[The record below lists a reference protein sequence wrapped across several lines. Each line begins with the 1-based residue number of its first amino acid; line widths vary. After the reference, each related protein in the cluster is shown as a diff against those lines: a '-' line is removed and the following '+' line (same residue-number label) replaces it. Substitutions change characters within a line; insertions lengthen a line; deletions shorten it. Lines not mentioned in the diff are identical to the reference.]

1 MTELTPMD
9 TQGLQMPFKY
19 LQKIH
24 LTSSLNL
31 QVIWFCMS
39 HSFIKIFLYMIVENE
54 TDTSSDDDISV
65 VAGNTGN
72 EVLFAAKLVIIM
84 R

>member
-1 MTELTPMD
+1 
-9 TQGLQMPFKY
+9 
-19 LQKIH
+19 
-24 LTSSLNL
+24 
-31 QVIWFCMS
+31 MS

-72 EVLFAAKLVIIM
+72 EVLFAAAKLVIM

>member
-1 MTELTPMD
+1 
-9 TQGLQMPFKY
+9 
-19 LQKIH
+19 
-24 LTSSLNL
+24 
-31 QVIWFCMS
+31 MS

-84 R
+84 RWCFVARFTKY

>member
-1 MTELTPMD
+1 
-9 TQGLQMPFKY
+9 
-19 LQKIH
+19 
-24 LTSSLNL
+24 
-31 QVIWFCMS
+31 MS

-72 EVLFAAKLVIIM
+72 EVLFAAAKLVIM
-84 R
+84 RWCFVARFTKY

>member
-1 MTELTPMD
+1 
-9 TQGLQMPFKY
+9 
-19 LQKIH
+19 
-24 LTSSLNL
+24 
-31 QVIWFCMS
+31 MS
-39 HSFIKIFLYMIVENE
+39 HSFIKIFLYMVVENE